1 MSASTLNITFS
12 ATTKHGEI
20 IKKQDLTPSFINPT
34 RYKGLTNFYFIP
46 TIRLNDKMFKQDLGE
61 EDKKK
66 IFVSSFMMSNYLSQ
80 LQRKNFK
87 PLPITIARKKGII
100 HSNISYI
107 LDLYLKKGTKI
118 ILGENKVYTLNN
130 YTWDK
135 VFNTTYGSNTKVP
148 SFSINI
154 DLILH
159 EGTEM
164 SFVDSTRLSCIQKRE
179 AIVQEYHKIMGLKA
193 PPKKVAESKH
203 IPIAYPVQVAQP
215 VNNIDSITTT
225 TTKYKGGNR
234 KTHKNSKSNKNKTS
248 KYRKNSKNSKNINC
262 IDYSHLL

>member
-1 MSASTLNITFS
+1 MSASTLNITYS

-20 IKKQDLTPSFINPT
+20 IKKQTLTPTLINPR
-34 RYKGLTNFYFIP
+34 RYKGLNNFYFIP
-46 TIRLNDKMFKQDLGE
+46 TIRLNDKMFKKDLGE

-66 IFVSSFMMSNYLSQ
+66 TFVSSFMMSNFISQ
-80 LQRKNFK
+80 ILRQNYK
-87 PLPITIARKKGII
+87 PLPISIARKKGII

-118 ILGENKVYTLNN
+118 ILGEKKVYTLNN

-135 VFNTTYGSNTKVP
+135 VFNTTYGSNSKVP

-159 EGTEM
+159 EGNEM
-164 SFVDSTRLSCIQKRE
+164 SFVESTRLNCSQKRE
-179 AIVQEYHKIMGLKA
+179 AIIKEYHEVMGLKA

-203 IPIAYPVQVAQP
+203 IPIAYPVSKPVVATP

-225 TTKYKGGNR
+225 KYKGGNN
-234 KTHKNSKSNKNKTS
+234 KTHKTNKTKKRNKTS
-248 KYRKNSKNSKNINC
+248 KNKSSKCVNF
-262 IDYSHLL
+262 SHFL